1 MNVDRRKVKRQH
13 GRDVMEM
20 TPGDFDA
27 VLATEAQVHAQPWTR
42 GQFQDSFSAG
52 HSMWI
57 MRKAGVMVGY
67 AVTMA
72 VVDEVHLLNI
82 SVPADSQGHG
92 HGSALLSYMI
102 EQAWQEDA
110 KRVLLEV
117 RPSNVAAL
125 ALYARCGFKEIG
137 RRRSYYAT
145 FNGREDAIVM
155 ARELS

>member
-1 MNVDRRKVKRQH
+1 MNLDRRKLKRQH
-13 GRDVMEM
+13 GRDLVEM
-20 TPGDFDA
+20 KPGDFDV
-27 VLATEAQVHAQPWTR
+27 VLAIEMQVHAQPWTR

-52 HSMWI
+52 HAMWI
-57 MRKAGVMVGY
+57 MRKADVMVGY
-67 AVTMA
+67 AVTMT

-82 SVPADSQGHG
+82 SVPADLHGLG

-102 EQAWQEDA
+102 EQAWQENA
-110 KRVLLEV
+110 KRMLLEV
-117 RPSNVAAL
+117 RPSNIAAL

-145 FNGREDAIVM
+145 FDGREDAIVM

>member
-1 MNVDRRKVKRQH
+1 MNFDRRKVQRQF
-13 GRDVMEM
+13 GREFAPMSAS
-20 TPGDFDA
+20 DFDA
-27 VLATEAQVHAQPWTR
+27 VMEIETQIHVQPWTH
-42 GQFQDSFSAG
+42 GQFQDSLAAG
-52 HSMWI
+52 HAMWL
-57 MRKAGVMVGY
+57 MTKADALTGY
-67 AVTMA
+67 VVTMT

-82 SVPADSQGHG
+82 SVPTVLQGNG
-92 HGSALLSYMI
+92 HGSALLSYII
-102 EQAWQEDA
+102 EQAWHENA

-145 FNGREDAIVM
+145 FDGREDAIVM

>member
-1 MNVDRRKVKRQH
+1 MNVDRRRLKRQY
-13 GRDVMEM
+13 GRDVVEM
-20 TPGDFDA
+20 KPGDFDA
-27 VLATEAQVHAQPWTR
+27 VLAIETQVHAQPWTR

-52 HSMWI
+52 HAMWI
-57 MRKAGVMVGY
+57 MTKAHAIVGY
-67 AVTMA
+67 VVTMT

-82 SVPADSQGHG
+82 SVPAEVQGHG
-92 HGSALLSYMI
+92 HGSALLSYII
-102 EQAWQEDA
+102 EQAWQENA

-125 ALYARCGFKEIG
+125 ALYTRCGFNEIG

>member
-1 MNVDRRKVKRQH
+1 MNVDRRQLKRQS
-13 GRDVMEM
+13 GRDIVEM
-20 TPGDFDA
+20 KPIDFDA
-27 VLATEAQVHAQPWTR
+27 VLAIETQVHLTPWTR

-52 HSMWI
+52 HAMWMMTKEDLI
-57 MRKAGVMVGY
+57 VGY
-67 AVTMA
+67 AVTMT
-72 VVDEVHLLNI
+72 VIDEVHLLNI
-82 SVPADSQGHG
+82 SVPAEVQGHG

-102 EQAWQEDA
+102 EQAWQENA

-117 RPSNVAAL
+117 RPSNVAAA